1 MTDSKKHNAVK
12 AWMAAATVDE
22 QDRMAHLAHTTRA
35 MLYHYA
41 SGNRKASSEKAALI
55 EAATMQMAKASKGRL
70 PVVYRTDLSTACAQC
85 HFARKCLGVK
95 TEFELL

>member
-1 MTDSKKHNAVK
+1 MTETKTHNAIK
-12 AWMAAATVDE
+12 AWMVAATVDE
-22 QDRMAHLAHTTRA
+22 QDRMAHIAQTTRG
-35 MLYHYA
+35 MLYQYA
-41 SGNRKASSEKAALI
+41 SGNRKASSEKAAAV
-55 EAATMQMAKASKGRL
+55 EAATVQMSKTSKGRL